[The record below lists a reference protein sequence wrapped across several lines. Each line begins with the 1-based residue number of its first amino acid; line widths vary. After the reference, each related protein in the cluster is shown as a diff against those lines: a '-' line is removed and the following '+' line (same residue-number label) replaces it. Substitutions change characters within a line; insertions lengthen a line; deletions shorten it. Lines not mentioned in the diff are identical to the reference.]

1 MLLFTILLASALLFV
16 GGLADGLNQTI
27 LHHYGAFKRR
37 FPRAN
42 DAWADPKI
50 SWMNKY
56 AAKRPFFLVWT
67 TDLYHLTRT
76 VDRWCWL
83 LTLPITLMGWRKVPA
98 KGWKTLLV
106 VPALAYLIRQ
116 AGFHLVYS
124 IFFKSPAPTSNV

>member
-83 LTLPITLMGWRKVPA
+83 LKDAAR
-98 KGWKTLLV
+98 
-106 VPALAYLIRQ
+106 R
-116 AGFHLVYS
+116 AGARLSDPPGGISPRLQH
-124 IFFKSPAPTSNV
+124 IF